1 MSEYLIYKFS
11 EESHLSAEK
20 VAQKRHEELLKNN
33 QAYVFFYKWS
43 KDFLI
48 DSTKVERMSEDD
60 FNSIEKNLIKSLK
73 KEVLSKDDI
82 DFRFA
87 YYKML
92 FDPVLD
98 IAEKA
103 IKQYVKVIKAADT
116 ESMSEEELTCR
127 IVELFESDL
136 INKLTE

>member
-1 MSEYLIYKFS
+1 MSENDFS
-11 EESHLSAEK
+11 SLEK
-20 VAQKRHEELLKNN
+20 E
-33 QAYVFFYKWS
+33 
-43 KDFLI
+43 I
-48 DSTKVERMSEDD
+48 
-60 FNSIEKNLIKSLK
+60 IKSLK

-98 IAEKA
+98 LAEKA

-116 ESMSEEELTCR
+116 ENMSEEELTCR
-127 IVELFESDL
+127 IIELFESDL
-136 INKLTE
+136 MNKLTE

>member
-1 MSEYLIYKFS
+1 M
-11 EESHLSAEK
+11 
-20 VAQKRHEELLKNN
+20 N
-33 QAYVFFYKWS
+33 
-43 KDFLI
+43 
-48 DSTKVERMSEDD
+48 EDE
-60 FNSIEKNLIKSLK
+60 FTSIEKDLIKSLK

-98 IAEKA
+98 LAEKA
-103 IKQYVKVIKAADT
+103 IKKYTKIIKAADN
-116 ESMSEEELTCR
+116 ENMSEEELTCR

>member
-1 MSEYLIYKFS
+1 
-11 EESHLSAEK
+11 
-20 VAQKRHEELLKNN
+20 
-33 QAYVFFYKWS
+33 
-43 KDFLI
+43 
-48 DSTKVERMSEDD
+48 MSEDD

-82 DFRFA
+82 EFRFA

-98 IAEKA
+98 LAEKA
-103 IKQYVKVIKAADT
+103 IKQYVKVLKAADS
-116 ESMSEEELTCR
+116 ENMSEDTITCR

>member
-1 MSEYLIYKFS
+1 M
-11 EESHLSAEK
+11 
-20 VAQKRHEELLKNN
+20 
-33 QAYVFFYKWS
+33 
-43 KDFLI
+43 
-48 DSTKVERMSEDD
+48 EDD

-73 KEVLSKDDI
+73 KEVLSRDDI
-82 DFRFA
+82 EFRFA

-98 IAEKA
+98 LAEKA
-103 IKQYVKVIKAADT
+103 IKQYTKVLKTADN
-116 ESMSEEELTCR
+116 ENMSEDELTCR

>member
-1 MSEYLIYKFS
+1 
-11 EESHLSAEK
+11 
-20 VAQKRHEELLKNN
+20 
-33 QAYVFFYKWS
+33 
-43 KDFLI
+43 
-48 DSTKVERMSEDD
+48 MSEDD
-60 FNSIEKNLIKSLK
+60 FNSIEKNLINSLK

-98 IAEKA
+98 LAEKA
-103 IKQYVKVIKAADT
+103 VKQYVKVLKAADN
-116 ESMSEEELTCR
+116 ESISEEELICR

>member
-1 MSEYLIYKFS
+1 
-11 EESHLSAEK
+11 
-20 VAQKRHEELLKNN
+20 
-33 QAYVFFYKWS
+33 
-43 KDFLI
+43 
-48 DSTKVERMSEDD
+48 MSEDD
-60 FNSIEKNLIKSLK
+60 FNSIEKNLINSLK

-82 DFRFA
+82 EFRFA

-98 IAEKA
+98 LAEKA
-103 IKQYVKVIKAADT
+103 IKQYIKVIKAADT
-116 ESMSEEELTCR
+116 ENIPEDELTCR

>member
-1 MSEYLIYKFS
+1 MDRI
-11 EESHLSAEK
+11 
-20 VAQKRHEELLKNN
+20 
-33 QAYVFFYKWS
+33 
-43 KDFLI
+43 
-48 DSTKVERMSEDD
+48 KVERMSEND

-82 DFRFA
+82 EFRFA

-98 IAEKA
+98 LAEKA

-116 ESMSEEELTCR
+116 ENMSEEELVCR

>member
-1 MSEYLIYKFS
+1 MEYYSYFIGS
-11 EESHLSAEK
+11 
-20 VAQKRHEELLKNN
+20 N
-33 QAYVFFYKWS
+33 
-43 KDFLI
+43 
-48 DSTKVERMSEDD
+48 MEDD

-73 KEVLSKDDI
+73 KEVLSRDDI
-82 DFRFA
+82 EFRFA

-98 IAEKA
+98 LAEKA
-103 IKQYVKVIKAADT
+103 IKQYTKVIKAADN
-116 ESMSEEELTCR
+116 ENMSEEELTCR

>member
-1 MSEYLIYKFS
+1 
-11 EESHLSAEK
+11 
-20 VAQKRHEELLKNN
+20 
-33 QAYVFFYKWS
+33 
-43 KDFLI
+43 
-48 DSTKVERMSEDD
+48 MSEDD

-98 IAEKA
+98 LAEKA
-103 IKQYVKVIKAADT
+103 IKQYTKVIKAADN
-116 ESMSEEELTCR
+116 ENMSEEELTCR
-127 IVELFESDL
+127 IVELLESDL

>member
-1 MSEYLIYKFS
+1 MSEN
-11 EESHLSAEK
+11 E
-20 VAQKRHEELLKNN
+20 
-33 QAYVFFYKWS
+33 
-43 KDFLI
+43 
-48 DSTKVERMSEDD
+48 
-60 FNSIEKNLIKSLK
+60 FNSIEKILIKSLK

-92 FDPVLD
+92 FDPVL
-98 IAEKA
+98 EKKKKA
-103 IKQYVKVIKAADT
+103 IKKYVKVIKAADN

-127 IVELFESDL
+127 IAELFESDL

>member
-1 MSEYLIYKFS
+1 MSENDFS
-11 EESHLSAEK
+11 SLEK
-20 VAQKRHEELLKNN
+20 E
-33 QAYVFFYKWS
+33 
-43 KDFLI
+43 I
-48 DSTKVERMSEDD
+48 
-60 FNSIEKNLIKSLK
+60 IKSLK

-98 IAEKA
+98 LAEKA
-103 IKQYVKVIKAADT
+103 IKQYTKVIKAADT
-116 ESMSEEELTCR
+116 ENMSEEELTCR

>member
-1 MSEYLIYKFS
+1 MENEF
-11 EESHLSAEK
+11 
-20 VAQKRHEELLKNN
+20 
-33 QAYVFFYKWS
+33 
-43 KDFLI
+43 
-48 DSTKVERMSEDD
+48 T
-60 FNSIEKNLIKSLK
+60 SIEKNLIKSLK

-98 IAEKA
+98 LAEKA
-103 IKQYVKVIKAADT
+103 IKQYIKVIKAADN
-116 ESMSEEELTCR
+116 ENMSEEELTCR

-136 INKLTE
+136 MNKLTE

>member
-1 MSEYLIYKFS
+1 M
-11 EESHLSAEK
+11 
-20 VAQKRHEELLKNN
+20 
-33 QAYVFFYKWS
+33 
-43 KDFLI
+43 
-48 DSTKVERMSEDD
+48 EDD
-60 FNSIEKNLIKSLK
+60 FNSIEKILIKSLK

-82 DFRFA
+82 EFRFA

-98 IAEKA
+98 LAEKA
-103 IKQYVKVIKAADT
+103 IKQYIKVIKAADN
-116 ESMSEEELTCR
+116 ENMSEDELTCR

>member
-1 MSEYLIYKFS
+1 M
-11 EESHLSAEK
+11 
-20 VAQKRHEELLKNN
+20 
-33 QAYVFFYKWS
+33 
-43 KDFLI
+43 
-48 DSTKVERMSEDD
+48 EDE
-60 FNSIEKNLIKSLK
+60 FTSIEKNLIKSLK

-98 IAEKA
+98 LAEKA
-103 IKQYVKVIKAADT
+103 IKQYTKVIKAADT
-116 ESMSEEELTCR
+116 ENMSEEELTCR

>member
-1 MSEYLIYKFS
+1 
-11 EESHLSAEK
+11 
-20 VAQKRHEELLKNN
+20 
-33 QAYVFFYKWS
+33 
-43 KDFLI
+43 
-48 DSTKVERMSEDD
+48 MSEDD

-82 DFRFA
+82 EFRFA

-98 IAEKA
+98 LAEKA
-103 IKQYVKVIKAADT
+103 IKQYIKVIKAADN
-116 ESMSEEELTCR
+116 ENMSEEELTCR
-127 IVELFESDL
+127 IIELFESDL

>member
-1 MSEYLIYKFS
+1 
-11 EESHLSAEK
+11 
-20 VAQKRHEELLKNN
+20 
-33 QAYVFFYKWS
+33 
-43 KDFLI
+43 
-48 DSTKVERMSEDD
+48 MSEDE
-60 FNSIEKNLIKSLK
+60 FTSIEKNLIKSLK

-82 DFRFA
+82 EFRFA

-98 IAEKA
+98 LAEKA

-116 ESMSEEELTCR
+116 EDIPEDTIVYR